1 MKQSRLGQ
9 MRDSARMWVGL
20 TLLGALCMI
29 WAPVAWVLQR
39 VLPAARGQRVG
50 RSATTGFFRFYLRAL
65 VWMRA
70 ARFDLSE
77 LDALRDAGPQIVAP
91 NHPSL
96 LDAVLI
102 ISRLPQIGCVMKDEL
117 LKNIFLSA
125 GARLAR
131 YISNASVR
139 DMIRRSV
146 SDLQSGQSLLLFP
159 EGTRSRCVPIGPC
172 QRAVCVIARAAKVP
186 VQTVI
191 IETDSPYLTKGWTLF
206 HRPPFPIVYRVRLGR
221 VFEVGDD
228 DHAFLDELQQYFVD
242 ELGARA
248 RAVSTAGASGR
259 TGERARDR
267 TSDRAAAQDLRSPR
281 GARPPSPAVEA
292 PPPGGRP
299 VAHVIART
307 RRQAGEDG
315 SGHLL

>member
-9 MRDSARMWVGL
+9 IRDSARMWAGL
-20 TLLGALCMI
+20 ILLGVLCAV
-29 WAPVAWVLQR
+29 WAPLAWLLQR
-39 VLPAARGQRVG
+39 VLPAAHGQRVG
-50 RSATTGFFRFYLRAL
+50 RGATTGFFRFYLRAL

-70 ARFDLSE
+70 ARFDLTE

-102 ISRLPQIGCVMKDEL
+102 ISRLPQIGCVMKDQL
-117 LKNIFLSA
+117 LRNIFLSA

-131 YISNASVR
+131 YISNASLR

-159 EGTRSRCVPIGPC
+159 EGTRSCSVPIGPC

-228 DHAFLDELQQYFVD
+228 DNKFLDELHQYFID
-242 ELGARA
+242 ELGTGVRSVAA
-248 RAVSTAGASGR
+248 AGASD
-259 TGERARDR
+259 RASER
-267 TSDRAAAQDLRSPR
+267 TSDRTTAEDVRSPR
-281 GARPPSPAVEA
+281 GA
-292 PPPGGRP
+292 PPPFQAIATVHP
-299 VAHVIART
+299 AAHPATHTIART
-307 RRQAGEDG
+307 RRQPAEDG
-315 SGHLL
+315 PGHLL

>member
-9 MRDSARMWVGL
+9 IRDSARMWMGL
-20 TLLGALCMI
+20 ILLGVLCMI

-70 ARFDLSE
+70 ARLDLSE

-117 LKNIFLSA
+117 LNNIFLSA

-131 YISNASVR
+131 YISNASLR

-146 SDLQSGQSLLLFP
+146 SDLHNGQSLLLFP

-228 DHAFLDELQQYFVD
+228 DHAFLDELHQYFVD
-242 ELGARA
+242 ELGTGA
-248 RAVSTAGASGR
+248 RAVANAGAR
-259 TGERARDR
+259 DHTGERASDR
-267 TSDRAAAQDLRSPR
+267 TSERTAAEDLRSSRGTRPPAPAIAAAQPP
-281 GARPPSPAVEA
+281 ARPA
-292 PPPGGRP
+292 
-299 VAHVIART
+299 AHAIAST
-307 RRQAGEDG
+307 RRQAAEDG
-315 SGHLL
+315 PGHLL